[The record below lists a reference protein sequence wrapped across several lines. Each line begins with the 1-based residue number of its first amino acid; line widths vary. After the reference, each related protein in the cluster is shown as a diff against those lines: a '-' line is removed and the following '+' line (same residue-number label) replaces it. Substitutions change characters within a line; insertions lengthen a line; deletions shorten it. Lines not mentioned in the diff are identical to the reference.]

1 MDTFNED
8 PKPGRLVLP
17 LVLIGMIATTY
28 TFINRVATDNS
39 LELEPTTEEIA
50 EVVETDVVV
59 DETSTTSTTTTL
71 PTEVVSYLEEISSER
86 IQSIDLA
93 TKVLEANDRWDN
105 EEVTYQEAKD
115 EFAAF
120 IEDAQQFVNTVTEP
134 GPPSTFAGL
143 VKSHE
148 ELKSLANLIFLDTEE
163 LLEGLTSS
171 DTGERRAAALNSF
184 NENVTQFQDKID
196 EIVAVNTSS

>member
-1 MDTFNED
+1 MKTFNDD

-28 TFINRVATDNS
+28 TFINRVSSNNN
-39 LELEPTTEEIA
+39 LEIEPIVDEIIETTEPDSIP
-50 EVVETDVVV
+50 D
-59 DETSTTSTTTTL
+59 DTTTTTTTTL
-71 PTEVVSYLEEISSER
+71 PDEVITYLEEISSEK

-93 TKVLEANDRWDN
+93 TKVLEANENWDN
-105 EEVTYQEAKD
+105 ELITYQEAKD
-115 EFAAF
+115 EFAKF
-120 IEDAQQFVNTVTEP
+120 IEDTQQFVNTVTEP

-148 ELKSLANLIFLDTEE
+148 ELKSIAELIFADTEE

-171 DTGERRAAALNSF
+171 DTGERRSAALESF
-184 NENVTQFQDKID
+184 NNNINEFQEKID
-196 EIVAVNTSS
+196 EIVAANTSG

>member
-28 TFINRVATDNS
+28 TFINRVATNNN
-39 LELEPTTEEIA
+39 LEIEPSVE
-50 EVVETDVVV
+50 EVVIEP
-59 DETSTTSTTTTL
+59 DEEPVSEDTTTTTTTTL
-71 PTEVVSYLEEISSER
+71 PGEVVTYLEEISSEK

-93 TKVLEANDRWDN
+93 TKVLEANDKWDN
-105 EEVTYQEAKD
+105 EDITYQEAKD
-115 EFAAF
+115 EFADF
-120 IEDAQQFVNTVTEP
+120 IEDAQQFVETVSEP
-134 GPPSTFAGL
+134 GPPTTFAGL

-148 ELKSLANLIFLDTEE
+148 ELKSLAQLIFADTEE

-171 DTGERRAAALNSF
+171 DTGEIRSAALDSF
-184 NENVTQFQDKID
+184 NNNINLFQEKID
-196 EIVAVNTSS
+196 EIVAINTSG

>member
-1 MDTFNED
+1 METFNED

-28 TFINRVATDNS
+28 TFINRVSSNND
-39 LELEPTTEEIA
+39 LEIQPVAE
-50 EVVETDVVV
+50 EVVEPIVED
-59 DETSTTSTTTTL
+59 TTIEDTTTTTTTTL
-71 PTEVVSYLEEISSER
+71 PVEVVTYLEEISSEK

-93 TKVLEANDRWDN
+93 TKVLEANDNWDN
-105 EEVTYQEAKD
+105 ESITYQEAKD
-115 EFAAF
+115 EFAEF
-120 IEDAQQFVNTVTEP
+120 IEDAQQFVETVAEP

-148 ELKSLANLIFLDTEE
+148 ELKSLAELIYADTQE

-171 DTGERRAAALNSF
+171 DTGEQRAAALESF
-184 NENVTQFQDKID
+184 NNNINGFQEKIE
-196 EIVAVNTSS
+196 EIVAINTSS

>member
-1 MDTFNED
+1 METFNED

-28 TFINRVATDNS
+28 TFINRVSSNND
-39 LELEPTTEEIA
+39 LDIQPVTE
-50 EVVETDVVV
+50 EVVETIVED
-59 DETSTTSTTTTL
+59 STPEDTTTTTTTTL
-71 PTEVVSYLEEISSER
+71 PDEVITYLEEISSEK

-93 TKVLEANDRWDN
+93 TKVLEANDNWDN
-105 EEVTYQEAKD
+105 DSITYQEAKD
-115 EFAAF
+115 EFAEF
-120 IEDAQQFVNTVTEP
+120 IEDAQQFVETVAEP

-148 ELKSLANLIFLDTEE
+148 ELKSLAELIYADTQE

-171 DTGERRAAALNSF
+171 DTGEQRAAALESF
-184 NENVTQFQDKID
+184 NNNINKKKKKIE
-196 EIVAVNTSS
+196 EIVAINTSG

>member
-1 MDTFNED
+1 METFNED

-28 TFINRVATDNS
+28 TFINRVATNND
-39 LELEPTTEEIA
+39 LEIEPVAE
-50 EVVETDVVV
+50 EVVEPIVED
-59 DETSTTSTTTTL
+59 STPEDTTTTTTTTL
-71 PTEVVSYLEEISSER
+71 PDEVITYLEEISSEK

-93 TKVLEANDRWDN
+93 TKVLEANDNWDN
-105 EEVTYQEAKD
+105 ESITYQEAKD
-115 EFAAF
+115 EFAEF
-120 IEDAQQFVNTVTEP
+120 IEDAQQFVETVAEP

-148 ELKSLANLIFLDTEE
+148 ELKSLAELIYADTQE

-171 DTGERRAAALNSF
+171 DTGEQRAAALESF
-184 NENVTQFQDKID
+184 NNNINGFQEKIE
-196 EIVAVNTSS
+196 EIVAINTSG

>member
-28 TFINRVATDNS
+28 TFINRVTTNNN
-39 LELEPTTEEIA
+39 LEIEPSVEQV
-50 EVVETDVVV
+50 VVEPEKEPVSED
-59 DETSTTSTTTTL
+59 TTTTTTTTL
-71 PTEVVSYLEEISSER
+71 PSEVVTYLEEISSEK

-93 TKVLEANDRWDN
+93 TKVLEANDKWDN
-105 EEVTYQEAKD
+105 EEISYQEAKD
-115 EFAAF
+115 EFAEF
-120 IEDAQQFVNTVTEP
+120 IQDANQFVETVSEP

-148 ELKSLANLIFLDTEE
+148 ELKSLAELIFLDTEE

-171 DTGERRAAALNSF
+171 DTGERRASALDSF
-184 NENVTQFQDKID
+184 NNNINLFQEKID
-196 EIVAVNTSS
+196 EIVAINTSG